1 MSLHGMRVFLVAM
14 SILALFASAALTI
27 PTPAGPPNP
36 EPVHGRIEH
45 IDGVRVVHVFG
56 TPDQMGYAHGWLVG
70 EDFVIGLQELFGQL
84 PPAAAS
90 LADFMRSWT
99 PMIKLTDAQRAELAA
114 AYRGM
119 RDRMGTQSMQIPGLD
134 RCVDE
139 TDLLVWNGYDMFRAV
154 GCSGFSAW
162 GERTKDGEV
171 ITARTLDLAV
181 FSPRW
186 VESQILLVRHP
197 AEGKA
202 TACITP
208 VGLLGCM
215 TGINE
220 DGVCGFLHDGDGD
233 DMMSVLE
240 PERPVMFAIRDILE
254 RATANDAF
262 SIAEEELAAQGPFPQ
277 SYMIR
282 IVRPASGEEAARV
295 FRLDAEGHGQNDA
308 AEGLAI
314 TTNHYIT
321 GDTAASPL
329 PRGDSR
335 RRYAKIA
342 RVCGDTDP
350 DLPITC
356 ETAWEAIRR
365 VAADH
370 PRYKTLHAMVARP
383 ASGEI
388 QICVAGRDADGT
400 LKAATAHPPTI
411 MTLNQLFDAPPP
423 MLKLRPAP
431 TPGIRLTPGPG
442 IHPTPAPGIRPTP
455 APGIRLTPGP
465 GDTQPSPPTQ

>member
-14 SILALFASAALTI
+14 SILALLASAALTI
-27 PTPAGPPNP
+27 PTPTGPPNP

-45 IDGVRVVHVFG
+45 TDGVRVVHVFG

-70 EDFVIGLQELFGQL
+70 EDFVIGLQELFEQL
-84 PPAAAS
+84 PSAAVGI
-90 LADFMRSWT
+90 ADFMRSWT
-99 PMIKLTDAQRAELAA
+99 PMINLTDAQQTELAA
-114 AYRGM
+114 VYRGM
-119 RDRMGTQSMQIPGLD
+119 QDRMGTQSMQIPGLD

-162 GERTKDGEV
+162 GKRTKDGEV

-181 FSPRW
+181 LSPHW

-254 RATANDAF
+254 RAAADDAF
-262 SIAEEELAAQGPFPQ
+262 SIAEEELATQGPFPQ

-282 IVRPASGEEAARV
+282 IVRPATGEEAARV
-295 FRLDAEGHGQNDA
+295 YRLDAEGHGRNDA
-308 AEGLAI
+308 AEDLAI

-321 GDTAASPL
+321 GDTTASVL
-329 PRGDSR
+329 PRSDSH

-342 RVCGDTDP
+342 RICGDADSDSTV
-350 DLPITC
+350 TC
-356 ETAWEAIRR
+356 DTAWEAIRR

-370 PRYKTLHAMVARP
+370 QRFKTLHAMVARP
-383 ASGEI
+383 VSGEV
-388 QICVAGRDADGT
+388 QICVARRDADGI
-400 LKAATAHPPTI
+400 LRAATTHPPAI
-411 MTLNQLFDAPPP
+411 MTLNRLFDAPPP
-423 MLKLRPAP
+423 MLKLRP
-431 TPGIRLTPGPG
+431 TPGIRLTP
-442 IHPTPAPGIRPTP
+442 APGIRP
-455 APGIRLTPGP
+455 
-465 GDTQPSPPTQ
+465 

>member
-1 MSLHGMRVFLVAM
+1 MRVFLVAM
-14 SILALFASAALTI
+14 SILALLASAALTI
-27 PTPAGPPNP
+27 PTPTGPPNP

-45 IDGVRVVHVFG
+45 TDGVRVVHVFG

-70 EDFVIGLQELFGQL
+70 EDFVIGLQELFEQL
-84 PPAAAS
+84 PSAAVGI
-90 LADFMRSWT
+90 ADFMRSWT
-99 PMIKLTDAQRAELAA
+99 PMINLTDAQQTELAA
-114 AYRGM
+114 VYRGM
-119 RDRMGTQSMQIPGLD
+119 QDRMGTQSMQIPGLD

-162 GERTKDGEV
+162 GKRTKDGEV

-181 FSPRW
+181 LSPHW

-254 RATANDAF
+254 RAAADDAF
-262 SIAEEELAAQGPFPQ
+262 SIAEEELATQGPFPQ

-282 IVRPASGEEAARV
+282 IVRPATGEEAARV
-295 FRLDAEGHGQNDA
+295 YRLDAEGHGRNDA
-308 AEGLAI
+308 AEDLAI

-321 GDTAASPL
+321 GDTTASVL
-329 PRGDSR
+329 PRSDSH

-342 RVCGDTDP
+342 RICGDADSDSTV
-350 DLPITC
+350 TC
-356 ETAWEAIRR
+356 DTAWEAIRR

-370 PRYKTLHAMVARP
+370 QRFKTLHAMVARP
-383 ASGEI
+383 VSGEV
-388 QICVAGRDADGT
+388 QICVARRDADGI
-400 LKAATAHPPTI
+400 LRAATTHPPAI
-411 MTLNQLFDAPPP
+411 MTLNRLFDAPPP
-423 MLKLRPAP
+423 MLKLRP
-431 TPGIRLTPGPG
+431 TPGIRLTPGLE
-442 IHPTPAPGIRPTP
+442 IHPTP

-465 GDTQPSPPTQ
+465 GDTQPSPQTQ